1 MRGFLL
7 YLLERLVPPVC
18 ISCGLSLDGGPRTV
32 AALPDGWPP
41 ETLAFLS
48 SGPGTG
54 REGAA
59 ARVLCDRCLFRLR
72 PARRPGTSVVSP
84 FRINADLLEM
94 VRFLKF
100 SGGRAAV
107 SMLGWWMANAIAP
120 RAGGRAILV
129 NVPLHPRRLRERGY
143 DQAALLAAAVGD
155 ILRLPVGCGV
165 LRRARCTR
173 GQSLLDRAER
183 EGNVRGAFS
192 LDRPAAV
199 TGKDVIL
206 VDDLVTSGATAR
218 ACLAAVERG
227 APRTTTVL
235 AAGRAAGID

>member
-1 MRGFLL
+1 M
-7 YLLERLVPPVC
+7 PPVC
-18 ISCGLSLDGGPRTV
+18 LSCGASLESGPRTV
-32 AALPDGWPP
+32 AALPAGWPP
-41 ETLAFLS
+41 ETAAFLA
-48 SGPGTG
+48 SGPGADG
-54 REGAA
+54 GGAA

-72 PARRPGTSVVSP
+72 PAGWTGGSVVSP
-84 FRINADLLEM
+84 FRINAALLET

-107 SMLGWWMANAIAP
+107 PLLGWWMANAAAP
-120 RAGGRAILV
+120 RAGSRAIIV
-129 NVPLHPRRLRERGY
+129 NVPLHPRRQRERGY
-143 DQAALLAAAVGD
+143 DQAALLAVEVGY
-155 ILRLPVGCGV
+155 ILRLPFGRGV
-165 LRRARCTR
+165 LRRARHTR
-173 GQSLLDRAER
+173 GQSLLDRVER

-192 LDRPAAV
+192 LARPAEV

-218 ACLAAVERG
+218 ACLAALERG